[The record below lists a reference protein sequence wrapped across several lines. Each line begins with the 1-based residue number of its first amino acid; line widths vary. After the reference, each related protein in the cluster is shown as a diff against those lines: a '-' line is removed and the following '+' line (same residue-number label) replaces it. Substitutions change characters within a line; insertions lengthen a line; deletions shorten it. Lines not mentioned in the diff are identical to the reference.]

1 MSAVLK
7 ANMSAS
13 VQGVRETLQLLDGVQ
28 PGSIKELR
36 KDIKTIIEPS
46 LSAIRSNVPG
56 SAPLSG
62 MNHYGRTRFAGPK
75 VTSQLLLGTSK
86 FKDTTPLIRIEVKS
100 DPDSAGFEIADM
112 AGRRTLKQ
120 GPQMPYQYKGRGRR
134 GGSGRQNPT
143 KSRPVV
149 RRGNSREFSYRINGQ
164 GKAMIDN
171 LSRLPSR
178 YVYPPV
184 ENNIFRIRDDMLA
197 TLDKYVAKIN
207 HKLKVR

>member
-1 MSAVLK
+1 MSAIRK
-7 ANMSAS
+7 SNITAS

-36 KDIKTIIEPS
+36 KDIKTILEPS
-46 LSAIRSNVPG
+46 LSAIRSNVPS

-75 VTSQLLLGTSK
+75 VTSQLLMGRSRY
-86 FKDTTPLIRIEVKS
+86 KDTTPLIRIEVKA
-100 DPDSAGFEIADM
+100 DPNSVGFEIADM
-112 AGRRTLKQ
+112 AGRRTLQ
-120 GPQMPYQYKGRGRR
+120 HGPTMPYQYKGIGRR

-149 RRGNSREFSYRINGQ
+149 RRGNSRQFSYRINGQ
-164 GKAMIDN
+164 GTAMIRN
-171 LSRLPSR
+171 LSKLPSR

-197 TLDKYVAKIN
+197 TLDRYVAKIN
-207 HKLKVR
+207 QKLKVR